1 MMKAGITVFC
11 VLLSLTAGAAFAQ
24 LDPGP
29 DGIGIYADMDAA
41 INRLEAAEGESFE
54 LHVLV
59 TGLDAIGIGAWEMSL
74 YYEGPV
80 MNIGHLIP
88 YQHISVGIWPS
99 FTIGVMDYL
108 PAAPVIH
115 LMTLTFMIT
124 GEGPAD
130 LYIQAAH
137 VPEGG
142 SMGNDLP
149 VFVNGMIHEDLRPM
163 YPSSGSV
170 DLPVFRFNGEAPVA
184 TSPASWS
191 SVKALF
197 R

>member
-1 MMKAGITVFC
+1 MNAKLMTVC
-11 VLLSLTAGAAFAQ
+11 LLLLALPGLALAQ

-29 DGIGIYADMDAA
+29 DSIGFYADLDAVT
-41 INRLEAAEGESFE
+41 ISMNAAEDDMVD
-54 LHVLV
+54 LYVLV

-88 YQHISVGIWPS
+88 YEHISVGVWPS
-99 FTIGVMDYL
+99 FTIGVADYL

-115 LMTLTFMIT
+115 LMTLTFLIT

-130 LYIQAAH
+130 LYIQGAH
-137 VPEGG
+137 VPAGG

-149 VFVNGMIHEDLRPM
+149 VYVNGLIHEDLRNM

-170 DLPVFRFNGEAPVA
+170 DLPVFRFNGDAPVA
-184 TSPASWS
+184 TSSASWS
-191 SVKALF
+191 SVKALY